1 MNLRRFFSSR
11 LWLTALLTV
20 LVIVI
25 NFPVIFMAL
34 NSFQTTT
41 EMLASR
47 SVFPEHY
54 SLANYIFLISRTP
67 YLNYMMNSAIT
78 SLGSTVLSVF
88 AGLLA
93 GYALSRFSNVLLGIY
108 SNFLFAIQMFPIIL
122 ALIPLFILFKPL
134 GLINNPLSVI
144 IVYSLINLP
153 FITWMSRSYFD
164 TIPRELEEAALIDGC
179 SPFRSFVQ
187 VILPLAGPGVA
198 AVSIFA
204 FLFSYNE
211 FFVANVFLRT
221 QNAMTLPVG
230 IQLFIQQFSTDW
242 GSLVAAATLAMV
254 PTLVLFLFVQK
265 FIAHGALAGSVKG

>member
-1 MNLRRFFSSR
+1 MKLPGARSK
-11 LWLTALLTV
+11 LWLTVV
-20 LVIVI
+20 LGLIVVVL
-25 NFPVIFMAL
+25 NFPVIFMTL
-34 NSFQTTT
+34 NSFQTTP

-54 SLANYIFLISRTP
+54 SLRNYVFLISSTP
-67 YLNYMMNSAIT
+67 FLSYMWNSAIT
-78 SLGSTVLSVF
+78 SLGAALLSVF

-93 GYALSRFSNVLLGIY
+93 GYALSRFSHFLLGMY
-108 SNFLFAIQMFPIIL
+108 SNLLFAIQMFPIIL
-122 ALIPLFILFKPL
+122 ALVPLFILFRPL

-164 TIPRELEEAALIDGC
+164 TIPHELEEAALIDGC
-179 SPFRSFVQ
+179 SPIRAFVQ
-187 VILPLAGPGVA
+187 VILPLTGPGVA

-211 FFVANVFLRT
+211 FFIANVFLRT
-221 QNAMTLPVG
+221 QNAMTIPVG

-242 GSLVAAATLAMV
+242 GSLLAAATLAML
-254 PTLVLFLFVQK
+254 PTLLLFLFIQK
-265 FIAHGALAGSVKG
+265 FIVHGALTGSVKG